1 MTRDNLTEML
11 LRKWIE
17 ESGRTHPKGI
27 KGKESYLQ
35 EIVRNLGLTWDRE
48 NDLMTS
54 FYNLCELYEEHG
66 FKEGFL
72 SACDVMNC
80 IIGGE

>member
-1 MTRDNLTEML
+1 MTRDNLAEML

-27 KGKESYLQ
+27 KEKEIYLK
-35 EIVRNLGLTWDRE
+35 EKIESLGLTWDRE

-72 SACDVMNC
+72 MACDVMNC